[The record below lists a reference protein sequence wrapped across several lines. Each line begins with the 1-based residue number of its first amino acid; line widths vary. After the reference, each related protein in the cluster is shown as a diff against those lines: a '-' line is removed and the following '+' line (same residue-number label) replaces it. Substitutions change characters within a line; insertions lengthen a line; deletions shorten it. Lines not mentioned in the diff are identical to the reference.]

1 MADVIV
7 INKIDTAD
15 FTDIITVGRN
25 VQNLNPQVV
34 IVEAAS
40 PIFVENPQ
48 EIRGKRVLVVEDG
61 PTLTHGGMSYG
72 AGTVAA
78 KRLGAAEIVD
88 PGPYAVGSIMIASP
102 NIPPPAQCCQLWGTV
117 KNRLRSWKRPSTPLL
132 VIWSSLP
139 HLLACV
145 E

>member
-61 PTLTHGGMSYG
+61 PTLTHRGMSYG

-88 PGPYAVGSIMIASP
+88 
-102 NIPPPAQCCQLWGTV
+102 
-117 KNRLRSWKRPSTPLL
+117 TPLRCRL
-132 VIWSSLP
+132 
-139 HLLACV
+139 HY
-145 E
+145 